1 MDKSKRVL
9 IIDDE
14 EKISQAIKAY
24 LEDSSYNV
32 MTANNGALGIETFN
46 KFVPDIVIL
55 DLMMPEM
62 SGEEVCK
69 AIRLKSR
76 VPIIMLTAKIEEN
89 DILNGLGIGADDYIT
104 KPFSLKLLLARV
116 SAVLRRTSEEAIPLS
131 DELSFDEG
139 KLVVDGMRH
148 EVRKNGKAIN
158 LTAHEFKIIMK
169 MAKYPSKVF
178 TRDELI
184 ESVMGDD
191 FDGYDRAI
199 DSHIKNIRNKIE
211 DESKN
216 PKYILTVHGVGY
228 RFGSWD

>member
-1 MDKSKRVL
+1 MDKIKRVL

-14 EKISQAIKAY
+14 EKIAQAIKAY

-32 MTANNGALGIETFN
+32 MTANNGALGLEIFN
-46 KFVPDIVIL
+46 KFVPDIVLL

-89 DILNGLGIGADDYIT
+89 DVLHGLGIGADDYIT

-116 SAVLRRTSEEAIPLS
+116 AAVLRRTSEDAIPLS
-131 DELSFDEG
+131 EELSFDDG

-148 EVRKNGKAIN
+148 EVRKNGNAVN

-184 ESVMGDD
+184 ESVMGED

-211 DESKN
+211 DESKK

-228 RFGSWD
+228 RFGS